1 MSGLRG
7 KPVGNTWNWRPVM
20 MPWSLTQTNW
30 RRLKVVSLFLAGE
43 VLILA
48 RCFQFC
54 NSRIVSILASCGR
67 LSAIVPDL
75 ANRPRQ
81 LVFLTPIDSQLN
93 DFLNEIHQIAL
104 LEPSIVER
112 IDEDLDLH
120 AKKKKLLRLADAE
133 FLAGQTLDLPKLQ
146 LQLRELQ
153 IDQIQL
159 ETGRPR
165 TDAYIVYLFLML
177 RGFNGGCK
185 DQHARLLLEESITLR
200 LWLEHLGLQL
210 PPASTL
216 SDNLNAVSNQTRAL
230 IHQVQL
236 RYIVQQGLD
245 DFQKCFIDSTAVEA
259 NTERPT
265 DSIILVRLIARVCT
279 AGGNLHRLD
288 LPDMNPIGLLE
299 QQEELRRLSQQI
311 HFLSGKA
318 RGEAK
323 RKKWYFQLIRRVR
336 RLRKRLLR
344 DSGDGSPESGEP
356 CRSATESSSDGRRSP
371 VPHRSD
377 LAALEQTAN
386 VCERRIM
393 AEEKVPIAE
402 KIISLSDS
410 DASFIVKGG
419 WNTVVGYR
427 PQLARS
433 GSGFV
438 AALVLPRGN
447 AADSRHLVAMVK
459 EQITNT
465 GVIPAMTSAD
475 DGYSSQEGRE
485 EVLGLGVKVVSISG
499 AKGKRLLEAQQW
511 KSRPYRQARAERSA
525 IESLVFTLKEGFE
538 FGEMARRTHENVLA
552 EMLEKVLAYNISQI
566 IRVRKKLSESEQ
578 MERAAA

>member
-1 MSGLRG
+1 
-7 KPVGNTWNWRPVM
+7 V
-20 MPWSLTQTNW
+20 
-30 RRLKVVSLFLAGE
+30 
-43 VLILA
+43 

-54 NSRIVSILASCGR
+54 NSQIVSTLASCG
-67 LSAIVPDL
+67 SFAAIVPDL
-75 ANRPRQ
+75 LNRPRQ

-93 DFLNEIHQIAL
+93 DFLNEIHQIARF
-104 LEPSIVER
+104 EPSIVER

-146 LQLRELQ
+146 LQLRELK
-153 IDQIQL
+153 IDKIEL

-216 SDNLNAVSNQTRAL
+216 SDNLNAVSNQTRVL

-236 RYIVQQGLD
+236 RYIIQQGLD
-245 DFQKCFIDSTAVEA
+245 DFRKCFIDSTAVEA

-265 DSIILVRLIARVCT
+265 DSIILVRLIARVCRT
-279 AGGNLHRLD
+279 GSNLHRLD
-288 LPDMNPIGLLE
+288 LADINPIGLLE

-311 HFLSGKA
+311 HFLTGKA
-318 RGEAK
+318 RAEAK
-323 RKKWYFQLIRRVR
+323 RKKLYFQLIRRVR

-344 DSGDGSPESGEP
+344 DLELVRRNLES
-356 CRSATESSSDGRRSP
+356 RSDLPPSRRLMAEEALCLIAD
-371 VPHRSD
+371 D
-377 LAALEQTAN
+377 LAALDQTAN

-438 AALVLPRGN
+438 TALVLPRGN

-465 GVIPAMTSAD
+465 EVIPAMASVD
-475 DGYSSQEGRE
+475 DGYSSQEGLE
-485 EVLGLGVKVVSISG
+485 EVLYLGVKVVSISG
-499 AKGKRLLEAQQW
+499 AKGKKLLEAQQW

-538 FGEMARRTHENVLA
+538 FAEMARRTHENVLA
-552 EMLEKVLAYNISQI
+552 EMLEKVLAYNVSQI
-566 IRVRKKLSESEQ
+566 IRVREKLSELEQ

>member
-1 MSGLRG
+1 
-7 KPVGNTWNWRPVM
+7 
-20 MPWSLTQTNW
+20 
-30 RRLKVVSLFLAGE
+30 

-48 RCFQFC
+48 RRFQIC

-67 LSAIVPDL
+67 LSATVPDL

-104 LEPSIVER
+104 FEPSIVEC

-133 FLAGQTLDLPKLQ
+133 FLASQTLDLPKLE

-153 IDQIQL
+153 IDKIQL
-159 ETGRPR
+159 EIGRPR

-185 DQHARLLLEESITLR
+185 DQHARLLLEESITVK
-200 LWLEHLGLQL
+200 LWLEHLGLEL

-216 SDNLNAVSNQTRAL
+216 SDNLNAVSNQTRSL

-236 RYIVQQGLD
+236 RYIVQGRLD

-265 DSIILVRLIARVCT
+265 DSTILVRLIARVCT
-279 AGGNLHRLD
+279 TGSNLHRLD

-311 HFLSGKA
+311 HFLTGKA
-318 RGEAK
+318 RAGAK

-344 DSGDGSPESGEP
+344 DLETVRRNLE
-356 CRSATESSSDGRRSP
+356 GRADLPPSR
-371 VPHRSD
+371 RLMAEEALGLIADD
-377 LAALEQTAN
+377 LAALEQAAN

-393 AEEKVPIAE
+393 AEEEVPVAE

-438 AALVLPRGN
+438 TALVLPRGN

-465 GVIPAMTSAD
+465 GVIPAMTSTD

-485 EVLGLGVKVVSISG
+485 EVLGLGVEVVSISG

-538 FGEMARRTHENVLA
+538 FGEMARRSHENVLA

-566 IRVRKKLSESEQ
+566 IRVRKKLSELEQ

>member
-1 MSGLRG
+1 M
-7 KPVGNTWNWRPVM
+7 
-20 MPWSLTQTNW
+20 
-30 RRLKVVSLFLAGE
+30 
-43 VLILA
+43 LILA
-48 RCFQFC
+48 LRFQIC

-81 LVFLTPIDSQLN
+81 LVFLTPVDSQLN
-93 DFLNEIHQIAL
+93 DFLNEIHHIAIF
-104 LEPSIVER
+104 EPSIVER

-120 AKKKKLLRLADAE
+120 AKRKKLLRLADAE

-146 LQLRELQ
+146 LELRELK
-153 IDQIQL
+153 IDKIQL
-159 ETGRPR
+159 EIGRPR

-185 DQHARLLLEESITLR
+185 DQYARLLLEESITLK

-216 SDNLNAVSNQTRAL
+216 SDNLNAVSNETRAL

-236 RYIVQQGLD
+236 RYIILQQGLD

-265 DSIILVRLIARVCT
+265 DSTILVRLIARVCT
-279 AGGNLHRLD
+279 SGSRLHRLE

-318 RGEAK
+318 RGGAK

-344 DSGDGSPESGEP
+344 DLETVRRNLE
-356 CRSATESSSDGRRSP
+356 GRADLPPSR
-371 VPHRSD
+371 RLMAEDALCFIADD
-377 LAALEQTAN
+377 LAALEQSAN

-393 AEEKVPIAE
+393 AEEEVPMAE

-410 DASFIVKGG
+410 DAAFIVKGG

-438 AALVLPRGN
+438 TALVLPQGN
-447 AADSRHLVAMVK
+447 APDSPHLVKMVK

-475 DGYSSQEGRE
+475 DGYSSKQGLE
-485 EVLGLGVKVVSISG
+485 EVQGLGVKVVSISG
-499 AKGKRLLEAQQW
+499 AKGKKLFEARQW
-511 KSRPYRQARAERSA
+511 KSKPYREARAERSA

-538 FGEMARRTHENVLA
+538 FGQMARRTHENVHA
-552 EMLEKVLAYNISQI
+552 EMLEKVLAYNVSQI
-566 IRVRKKLSESEQ
+566 IRVRKKLLELQSQ
-578 MERAAA
+578 AAA